1 MNIKKYCNYEYEN
14 EDFITSDNKEIA
26 KIFTVTKDEYDLIE
40 DFINYHSYIFGVQN
54 IYIIDN
60 GSTNQKVLDVY
71 DKFIAKGGT
80 VYKHLDYVYNGQSDA
95 FIKYMNMH
103 KDECKF
109 LIGLDTDEFIYLN
122 NVDKPCDRNTIL
134 KYLENLPEDVT
145 MFRIL
150 TYLFSIVDT
159 DNVNYINNKIEYPAK
174 YINYFI
180 NNDQNFYKYF
190 YRSNTFISTSVGNHT
205 GITLNQKEMICDLG
219 YYHFSNTGAR
229 RSYERSYSI
238 ILGYKY
244 LDDNDTIE
252 NKINIL
258 KVGNLHYGFHRVKV
272 CLYYLLKKYIILLYI
287 KYLKRLPTNDEIY
300 VYIPDIKDHQI
311 SYNNWNTNIDIY
323 NIDKQLRNR
332 EIFGNILDINYD
344 SLLFFESNIDKSKY
358 VFNNNLSNYLANIKK
373 IV

>member
-80 VYKHLDYVYNGQSDA
+80 VYKHLDYANNGQGEA
-95 FIKYMNMH
+95 FTKYMNMH

-122 NVDKPCDRNTIL
+122 NVNTPCNRNTIL
-134 KYLENLPEDVT
+134 EYLENLPKDVT
-145 MFRIL
+145 MFQIS
-150 TYLFSIVDT
+150 TYLISVVDT
-159 DNVNYINNKIEYPAK
+159 DNINYINNKIEYPAK
-174 YINYFI
+174 YLNYFI
-180 NNDQNFYKYF
+180 NQDEHVYKYF

-205 GITLNQKEMICDLG
+205 GVTLNQKKMICNLG
-219 YYHFSNTGAR
+219 YYHFNYTGAR
-229 RSYERSYSI
+229 RFYERSYSI
-238 ILGYKY
+238 MLGYTY
-244 LDDNDTIE
+244 FNDNDTIE

-258 KVGNLHYGFHRVKV
+258 QSGNLHYGSHRVKI

-300 VYIPDIKDHQI
+300 VYIPNIKDHQI
-311 SYNNWNTNIDIY
+311 SNDNWNTNVDIY
-323 NIDKQLRNR
+323 NIDEKLRNI
-332 EIFGNILDINYD
+332 EVFGNIPNINYD
-344 SLLFFESNIDKSKY
+344 SLLFFESNIDKNKY
-358 VFNNNLSNYLANIKK
+358 VFNNNLGNYLANIQK